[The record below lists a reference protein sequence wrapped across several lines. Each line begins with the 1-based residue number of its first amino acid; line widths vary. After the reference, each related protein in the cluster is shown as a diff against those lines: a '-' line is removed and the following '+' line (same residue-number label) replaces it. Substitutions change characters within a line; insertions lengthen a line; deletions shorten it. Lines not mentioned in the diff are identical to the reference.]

1 MHAPHSAGPIT
12 LRRVRARRILFGP
25 LTGIE
30 VLGSRIDGTVVVIEC
45 AFSINLT
52 ALTLEQVLNKRHK
65 LVTDMGDGM
74 VLELRTDL
82 AGSGLEARQ
91 AEKLRGDLDSK
102 VLHEVPEA
110 FNEDAS
116 FVRAVQ
122 LALKL
127 KQAAGDNKKVLQELQ
142 KLSPAAPAQAA
153 EFVVGKLEHSDRY
166 VRQAAVET
174 LGKLSAEAL
183 APHAAAVLA
192 KLEDGDEG
200 VRGRAVGSG

>member
-116 FVRAVQ
+116 FVGAVQ
-122 LALKL
+122 LALEL
-127 KQAAGDNKKVLQELQ
+127 KQAAGGEEVLQELQ
-142 KLSPAAPAQAA
+142 QLGPAALAQAA
-153 EFVVGKLEHSDRY
+153 DFVGPD
-166 VRQAAVET
+166 
-174 LGKLSAEAL
+174 
-183 APHAAAVLA
+183 
-192 KLEDGDEG
+192 
-200 VRGRAVGSG
+200 